1 MTYFGFLGVFLIVP
15 LAVLLLLHF
24 FDTKSKLMLPAS
36 WQSWSSWKVISV
48 QALIAVIYTTP
59 WDNYLVATRTWWYNP
74 GLVTGFLIGYVPIE
88 EYTFFVLQT
97 FLTGTFLLL
106 LVRHRPLWGERETV
120 GNANWR
126 WLVTGF
132 LAILW
137 LFFVVM
143 LIVGWK
149 QGTYLALLMVW
160 ALPPLMLQTAF
171 GLDILWKYRRYVVVT
186 VVSMTIYL
194 AAADMLAISSGTW
207 TIDPE
212 QSLNIFL
219 LGKLPIEEF
228 IFFLM
233 TNVLVVVG
241 VTLLSSTISRERII
255 NIWQAIKLRRKEVDR
270 HYEASS

>member
-1 MTYFGFLGVFLIVP
+1 MTYFGFLAIFLVVP
-15 LAVLLLLHF
+15 LAILFVLYLY
-24 FDTKSKLMLPAS
+24 DKKINRVLPTQ
-36 WQSWSSWKVISV
+36 WQSWPAWQVISV

-97 FLTGTFLLL
+97 FLTGAFLLT
-106 LVRHRPLWGERETV
+106 LVRHRPQWGDQMTLGSPR
-120 GNANWR
+120 WR
-126 WLVTGF
+126 WLITGA
-132 LAILW
+132 LAVLWFIFAMIL
-137 LFFVVM
+137 V
-143 LIVGWK
+143 VGWK
-149 QGTYLALLMVW
+149 PGTYLGLLMVW

-171 GLDILWKYRRYVVVT
+171 GVDILWKYRRYIVVT
-186 VVSMTIYL
+186 VLAMTLYL
-194 AAADMLAISSGTW
+194 AFADMLAITSGTW

-212 QSLNIFL
+212 QSLNIFI
-219 LGKLPIEEF
+219 LGKLPVEEF

-255 NIWQAIKLRRKEVDR
+255 NTWQAIKLRRKIDQ
-270 HYEASS
+270 HYETTS